1 MAHRQFSLSEQ
12 EINQFQRVEDTTQ
25 KARELKRLQAVRM
38 YGTGYA
44 VDEIKEITGCSW
56 RSLMDW
62 CRAYRQRGLTGLKS
76 QWRGNNALKL
86 SRQQRAEVKEK
97 LHQYHPDQIVASEV
111 RISQGEFWTISDLK
125 IAVQQWYGV
134 TYHSETSYRRLLQE
148 CRFSQQ
154 KPAKRYRSRPNPLV
168 VADFEAE
175 LEKK

>member
-1 MAHRQFSLSEQ
+1 MAKRQFSLSEQ
-12 EINQFQRVEDTTQ
+12 EVNQFQRLEDITQ

-44 VDEIKEITGCSW
+44 VGEIKEITGCSW

-62 CRAYRQRGLTGLKS
+62 CRAYRQSGLDGLKLKW
-76 QWRGNNALKL
+76 QGNNALKL
-86 SRQQRAEVKEK
+86 SREQRREVKEK
-97 LHQYHPDQIVASEV
+97 LHQYRPAQVLSPDV

-125 IAVQQWYGV
+125 IVVQQWYSV
-134 TYHSETSYRRLLQE
+134 SYQSETSYHRLLHE

-154 KPAKRYRSRPNPLV
+154 QTSNQYRSRPNQRV
-168 VADFEAE
+168 VADFEAR